1 MVQGFARGKRF
12 SPSSLK
18 AEGRSSNL
26 QHISCPPRASN
37 LNPPTDLFRL
47 FMNRV
52 LVAETAE
59 FLKLQ
64 FIRSV
69 PLIFHRGIISS
80 LALCT
85 G

>member
-1 MVQGFARGKRF
+1 
-12 SPSSLK
+12 
-18 AEGRSSNL
+18 
-26 QHISCPPRASN
+26 
-37 LNPPTDLFRL
+37 
-47 FMNRV
+47 MNRV

-64 FIRSV
+64 FIRSI
-69 PLIFHRGIISS
+69 LFIFYRGIISS

>member
-1 MVQGFARGKRF
+1 
-12 SPSSLK
+12 
-18 AEGRSSNL
+18 
-26 QHISCPPRASN
+26 
-37 LNPPTDLFRL
+37 
-47 FMNRV
+47 MNRV

-64 FIRSV
+64 FVWSI
-69 PLIFHRGIISS
+69 PLIFYRGIISS

>member
-1 MVQGFARGKRF
+1 MIG
-12 SPSSLK
+12 SP
-18 AEGRSSNL
+18 
-26 QHISCPPRASN
+26 PASN

-64 FIRSV
+64 FIRSI
-69 PLIFHRGIISS
+69 PLIFYRGIISS